1 MSPAEETMDEIPPT
15 YRFRPTQRE
24 LVEFYLLP
32 RARRQDPFPGV
43 IIEDDTAGSSLP
55 WDLFERHGLGTEDEA
70 YFFVRASDATKKRGA
85 RQDRGCDGGV
95 GSWKMQNSRVKGLRV
110 GGEKISCRKSNL
122 NLHMGK
128 GKNGG
133 SVGWVMHE
141 YTIAAPP
148 CPSPVKICHIAF
160 TGHGRKRE
168 RVPGAQ
174 EDCQTGQALPQVD
187 AAAAG
192 GGCSGG
198 MPDDRD
204 SGALVHASADE
215 EGSQPV
221 LTKDNIFSQNP
232 VLGGSEFLGFPSTAS
247 ANAEQYHYQELEQE
261 VPSNLWSSTWLES
274 NNVVPHISDHVVQ
287 QLNRVQEDY
296 QTGQASQ
303 VDAAAAAGGCSGA
316 MLDCDSGTVVNVS
329 ADEECSQPVLNED
342 IFSLSPLLDS
352 SEFLGS
358 PSPSSANADQYQE
371 LEQVVPS
378 TEEEQAMVPQLMVEQ
393 SVSSL
398 EEQQY
403 AGALEFWSSTG
414 VDLQTSNLGGNL
426 WSPTGVDVQGSNG
439 FAEQDILRSAVVES
453 DSLVPHIGDMAGHQ
467 DPNQLDDFWS
477 SSWAHGQSNCA
488 MPDMAAGAAAA
499 NCHWGGYCITC

>member
-1 MSPAEETMDEIPPT
+1 MSAAEETMDEIPPA

-32 RARRQDPFPGV
+32 RSRGQDPFPGV

-95 GSWKMQNSRVKGLRV
+95 GSWKMQNSREKGLRV

-148 CPSPVKICHIAF
+148 CPSPVKICHITF

-168 RVPGAQ
+168 RVPGGQ
-174 EDCQTGQALPQVD
+174 EDCQTGQAPQVD

-204 SGALVHASADE
+204 SGALVRASADE

-247 ANAEQYHYQELEQE
+247 ANAAQYHYQELEQE
-261 VPSNLWSSTWLES
+261 VPSNLWSSTWFES
-274 NNVVPHISDHVVQ
+274 NNVVPHISDNMVQ
-287 QLNRVQEDY
+287 QLDRVQEDN

-303 VDAAAAAGGCSGA
+303 IDATAAAGGCSGA
-316 MLDCDSGTVVNVS
+316 MLDCDFATVVNVS
-329 ADEECSQPVLNED
+329 ADEESSQPVLNED

-352 SEFLGS
+352 SEFLGF
-358 PSPSSANADQYQE
+358 PSPSSANAEQHQE

-398 EEQQY
+398 EEQQC
-403 AGALEFWSSTG
+403 AGDLEFWSSTG
-414 VDLQTSNLGGNL
+414 VDLQSSNLGGNL
-426 WSPTGVDVQGSNG
+426 WSPTGND
-439 FAEQDILRSAVVES
+439 FAEQGFWSSTMVES
-453 DSLVPHIGDMAGHQ
+453 DGVVPHTGDMEEGHQ
-467 DPNQLDDFWS
+467 DQHDFWS
-477 SSWAHGQSNCA
+477 LSEAQVQNNCA
-488 MPDMAAGAAAA
+488 MPAIAARAVAAA

>member
-1 MSPAEETMDEIPPT
+1 MDEIPPA

-32 RARRQDPFPGV
+32 RSRGQDPFPGV

-95 GSWKMQNSRVKGLRV
+95 GSWKMQNSREKGLRV
-110 GGEKISCRKSNL
+110 GGEKIGCRKSNL

-141 YTIAAPP
+141 YTIATPP

-168 RVPGAQ
+168 RVPGGQ

-187 AAAAG
+187 ATAAG

-215 EGSQPV
+215 QGSQPV

-232 VLGGSEFLGFPSTAS
+232 VLGASEFMGFPSAAS
-247 ANAEQYHYQELEQE
+247 ANAEQYQYQELEQE

-274 NNVVPHISDHVVQ
+274 NNVVPHISDNVVQ
-287 QLNRVQEDY
+287 QLDRVQEDN
-296 QTGQASQ
+296 QTGQASASQ
-303 VDAAAAAGGCSGA
+303 IDATAAGGCSEA
-316 MLDCDSGTVVNVS
+316 MLDCDSDTVVNVS
-329 ADEECSQPVLNED
+329 ADEERSQPVLTED

-352 SEFLGS
+352 SDFLGS
-358 PSPSSANADQYQE
+358 PSASSANAEQYQE

-378 TEEEQAMVPQLMVEQ
+378 TEEEQAMVPQLIVEQ

-403 AGALEFWSSTG
+403 AGDLEFWSS
-414 VDLQTSNLGGNL
+414 DLESSNLGGNL
-426 WSPTGVDVQGSNG
+426 WSPTGSND
-439 FAEQDILRSAVVES
+439 FAEQGFWSSTMVES
-453 DSLVPHIGDMAGHQ
+453 DGVVPHTGDMEEGHQ
-467 DPNQLDDFWS
+467 DQQDFRS
-477 SSWAHGQSNCA
+477 LSGAQVQNNCA
-488 MPDMAAGAAAA
+488 MPDIAAGAVAAA
-499 NCHWGGYCITC
+499 NCHLGGYCITC